1 MLSVRFSDDGELCIE
16 AAPPLLV
23 RLRNVR
29 PRVTGKRADVPFD
42 CRDARREPVRHP
54 YGWECREHGLR
65 VTLDVQCQA
74 GGCVLRAT
82 VKNAASGALLLRDFS
97 PLFLD
102 APDSLCVGAG
112 VDRWSIFRNGYQSWS
127 GTRTYRVTETD
138 RDPAWGFLRIATVDL
153 AHRSPERRGS
163 FRSDLFTAIQNL
175 RSREV
180 LCIGFLGAAQAFGV
194 VCVTAEPGQFP
205 QLDASCDY
213 EGKSLE
219 PGESLASEPLWV
231 AAGFE
236 EQDLLERYAELLGR
250 SMKARVPRRNPVG
263 WCSWYYYFTH
273 VTERHV
279 VTNLERLVQLR
290 DRFRLDYVQVDD
302 GYQAAIGDWLES
314 NGKFPHGM
322 AWLAERIRSSG
333 FEAGI
338 WVAPFIAKPEAKL
351 FRDHPAWFVR
361 SERGDPRWALW
372 NPAWGWRPA
381 YALDTTNPEVLRWL
395 RSLARTLVREW
406 GYRILKLDFLFAA
419 GLPGQRH
426 DRHATRAEALRRGLE
441 AVREGAGDE
450 AFLLG
455 CGCPLGPAIGVV
467 DAMRIGP
474 DVAPFWTN
482 WLSRGPMRDLHGVA
496 TKHAVRNILTR
507 AFMHGRLWLN
517 DPDCLMVRASRTK
530 LSLEETR
537 SLAAVIGLT
546 DGMLVLSDR
555 MDQLAQERLAVIDTS
570 MMLRGGTTTVL
581 DLFEADV
588 PELVIARQT
597 QSLLLGAFNFGDEP
611 ARRIVDVAR
620 LGLRTGVAVDLWD
633 GNAWSIEE
641 GWLDLGEIP
650 PHGGRL
656 VRIA

>member
-1 MLSVRFSDDGELCIE
+1 
-16 AAPPLLV
+16 
-23 RLRNVR
+23 
-29 PRVTGKRADVPFD
+29 
-42 CRDARREPVRHP
+42 
-54 YGWECREHGLR
+54 
-65 VTLDVQCQA
+65 
-74 GGCVLRAT
+74 
-82 VKNAASGALLLRDFS
+82 
-97 PLFLD
+97 
-102 APDSLCVGAG
+102 
-112 VDRWSIFRNGYQSWS
+112 
-127 GTRTYRVTETD
+127 
-138 RDPAWGFLRIATVDL
+138 
-153 AHRSPERRGS
+153 
-163 FRSDLFTAIQNL
+163 
-175 RSREV
+175 
-180 LCIGFLGAAQAFGV
+180 
-194 VCVTAEPGQFP
+194 
-205 QLDASCDY
+205 
-213 EGKSLE
+213 
-219 PGESLASEPLWV
+219 
-231 AAGFE
+231 
-236 EQDLLERYAELLGR
+236 
-250 SMKARVPRRNPVG
+250 
-263 WCSWYYYFTH
+263 
-273 VTERHV
+273 
-279 VTNLERLVQLR
+279 
-290 DRFRLDYVQVDD
+290 
-302 GYQAAIGDWLES
+302 
-314 NGKFPHGM
+314 
-322 AWLAERIRSSG
+322 
-333 FEAGI
+333 
-338 WVAPFIAKPEAKL
+338 
-351 FRDHPAWFVR
+351 
-361 SERGDPRWALW
+361 
-372 NPAWGWRPA
+372 
-381 YALDTTNPEVLRWL
+381 LDTTNPEVLRWL